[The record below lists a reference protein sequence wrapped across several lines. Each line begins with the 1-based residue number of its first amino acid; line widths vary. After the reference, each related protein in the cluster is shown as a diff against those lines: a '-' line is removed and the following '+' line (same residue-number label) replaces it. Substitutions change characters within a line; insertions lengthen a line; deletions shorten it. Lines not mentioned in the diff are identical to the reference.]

1 MSRLT
6 PRKQSS
12 SMALFQST
20 GAKLFIIVLN
30 AATGILSARALRAA
44 GRGELAAMILWNVLL
59 ANAFT
64 FGIPSALTYQL
75 RKNPD
80 KQSELVGTALVL
92 GLLTSAFA
100 MLVGFIG
107 MKHWIPQY
115 SEEVIFYSRFFLLNI
130 PIFGGALIGRAAIE
144 SGGDF
149 KTSNLSLTIAPLLTL
164 AGLIALM
171 LFHAFTPV
179 TAAWMY
185 VGAGVPSFLL
195 ITWRLIRAYAP
206 TIHHL
211 GDSARL
217 LMSYGVRS
225 YGIDLCGTM
234 AFYVDQAL
242 VIHLLD
248 PRLMGAYVVALSL
261 SRMLNAFHTAV
272 AMVLF
277 PRIASQPTAVILDL
291 TGRAVRSTTMLT
303 ATCGLLIAAFG
314 PALLGLLY
322 GAEYR
327 GAGGVVRILVV
338 EVVLSGVAQ
347 VLSQAF
353 MALGRPGLVTSLQVI
368 GLLMTIPLMLVLIP
382 RFSVEGAAG
391 ALLIS
396 TSVRL
401 AFVLVSFQR
410 VLKVECPRIVA
421 RRADVVTMFASLK
434 ALRQSQSSA
443 A

>member
-1 MSRLT
+1 MSRAKT
-6 PRKQSS
+6 WQQSS
-12 SMALFQST
+12 TMALFQST
-20 GAKLFIIVLN
+20 GAKLSIIVLN

-75 RKNPD
+75 RNNPK
-80 KQSELVGTALVL
+80 KQSELVGTALLL
-92 GLLTSAFA
+92 GLVTSFFA
-100 MLVGFIG
+100 MLVGFVG

-115 SEEVIFYSRFFLLNI
+115 SDEVIFYSRLFLLNI
-130 PIFGGALIGRAAIE
+130 PIFGWSLIGRAAVE

-164 AGLIALM
+164 AGLVALQ
-171 LFHAFTPV
+171 LTHTFTPV
-179 TAAWMY
+179 AASWIY
-185 VGAGVPSFLL
+185 VTMGVPSFLL
-195 ITWRLIRAYAP
+195 VTWRLVRTFAP
-206 TIHHL
+206 TLRHVV
-211 GDSARL
+211 DSARL

-291 TGRAVRSTTMLT
+291 TGRAVRITTMLT

-314 PALLGLLY
+314 PGLLGLLY

-327 GAGGVVRILVV
+327 SASGVVRILVI

-353 MALGRPGLVTSLQVI
+353 MALGRPGLVTTLQVI
-368 GLLMTIPLMLVLIP
+368 GLMLTVPLMLVFIP
-382 RFSVEGAAG
+382 RFGVEGAAG

-396 TSVRL
+396 TTVRL
-401 AFVLVSFQR
+401 AFVLISFQK
-410 VLKVECPRIVA
+410 VLKVECPRILA
-421 RRADVVTMFASLK
+421 RGADVATMFASLK
-434 ALRQSQSSA
+434 SLRQSQGSVG
-443 A
+443 